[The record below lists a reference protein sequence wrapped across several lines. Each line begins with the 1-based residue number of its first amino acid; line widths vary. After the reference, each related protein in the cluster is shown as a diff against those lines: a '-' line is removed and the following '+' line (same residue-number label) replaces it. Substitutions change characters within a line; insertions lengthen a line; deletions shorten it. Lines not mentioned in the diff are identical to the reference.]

1 VRSYLLADR
10 YGATRRR
17 PLGPLVAA
25 GVLGVLFLGWLA
37 WTAWFHSTPEASS
50 ELTGYDI
57 VGENAAVGTVDV
69 RLGGDVEPDEVTCL
83 LRATA
88 YDHTTVGELRFTP
101 RPGRADY
108 EVRTERGA
116 TSVEL
121 IGCTT
126 PGQPRP
132 R

>member
-1 VRSYLLADR
+1 MPPDLLAER

-17 PLGPLVAA
+17 PLGPLIAA
-25 GVLGVLFLGWLA
+25 STMAVVFLGWLA
-37 WTAWFHSTPEASS
+37 WTAWFHATPDARS

-57 VGENAAVGTVDV
+57 VGENTALGTVDV
-69 RLGGDVEPDEVTCL
+69 RLAGDVDPEDVTCL

-88 YDHTTVGELRFTP
+88 YDHTTVGELRFAP
-101 RPGRADY
+101 RPGRSDY
-108 EVRTERGA
+108 EVRTERAA
-116 TSVEL
+116 TTVDL

-126 PGQPRP
+126 SDQPRP